1 MRGGLELA
9 WELGFRP
16 VVLEAVL
23 HPLFLTASLEKSW
36 VSRIFGDLLCLYRT
50 QLLTRRKQLQR
61 LPSILVPGF

>member
-16 VVLEAVL
+16 VVL

-36 VSRIFGDLLCLYRT
+36 GSRIFGDLLCLYRT
-50 QLLTRRKQLQR
+50 QLLTC
-61 LPSILVPGF
+61 

>member
-16 VVLEAVL
+16 VVL

-50 QLLTRRKQLQR
+50 QLLTCRKQLQR